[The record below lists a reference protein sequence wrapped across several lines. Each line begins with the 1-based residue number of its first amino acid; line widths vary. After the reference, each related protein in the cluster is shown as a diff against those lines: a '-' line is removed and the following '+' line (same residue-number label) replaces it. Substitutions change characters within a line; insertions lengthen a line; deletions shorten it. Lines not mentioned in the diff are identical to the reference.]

1 MGVLFVAAV
10 MLDVVHSESNIAPS
24 ASAEGLDGVTLGG
37 AFCFI
42 FVGIPHQDDLGD
54 HNVRRFSQTRSV

>member
-24 ASAEGLDGVTLGG
+24 ASSRAESASR
-37 AFCFI
+37 AFASF
-42 FVGIPHQDDLGD
+42 FGFDKLEDV
-54 HNVRRFSQTRSV
+54 F

>member
-24 ASAEGLDGVTLGG
+24 ASTEGLGCVTFGG
-37 AFCFI
+37 
-42 FVGIPHQDDLGD
+42 
-54 HNVRRFSQTRSV
+54 RFGFSFFLHTAAR

>member
-1 MGVLFVAAV
+1 
-10 MLDVVHSESNIAPS
+10 
-24 ASAEGLDGVTLGG
+24 LDGVTLGG
-37 AFCFI
+37 AFCFL

>member
-24 ASAEGLDGVTLGG
+24 ASAEGLSSRAESASR
-37 AFCFI
+37 AFASF
-42 FVGIPHQDDLGD
+42 FGFDKLEDV
-54 HNVRRFSQTRSV
+54 F